1 VRARNV
7 LLAVAIIIAGL
18 IITAAHRGT
27 FAGWAQAGRN
37 LGEVVESLG
46 SLESLTGP
54 WSAHGRWQE
63 VERFSREV
71 PSAGVA
77 SVTIENPHGHITLT
91 GGEQDQVTIEAIRY
105 GRESAGEEALA
116 QARKARLRT
125 TRSGDT
131 LAIAVTGPREF
142 WRGARMD
149 LDIAAP
155 AGLGA
160 SVKTASGDVRAEGM
174 GGAVVVITA
183 SGNAAITG
191 AASAQATTA
200 SGEVLLS
207 RIRGPA
213 QANSASG
220 SLVMNDV
227 EGKAT
232 ARSVSG
238 DVTLEGI
245 AGDARA
251 VTTSGDINAKRLRGS
266 LDASTVSGDLHVEDY
281 AGAETK
287 LKTTS
292 GDMNVSLAQP
302 VTDLFFADSIS
313 GDISVIAPPDS
324 DCTVQLTT
332 QSGRILMNLPLR
344 DVARRRGYMEGVV
357 GEGRGRLEA
366 HTVSGDISVRARN
379 PGRVEGARPAKPG
392 GPPPS
397 RDRS

>member
-1 VRARNV
+1 MRARNV
-7 LLAVAIIIAGL
+7 LLAAAIIVAGL
-18 IITAAHRGT
+18 IVTAAHRGT

-54 WSAHGRWQE
+54 WSAHGRWRE

-105 GRESAGEEALA
+105 GRESAGEGALA

-155 AGLGA
+155 AGLEA

-183 SGNAAITG
+183 SGDVAISG
-191 AASAQATTA
+191 AASARVTTA

-220 SLVMNDV
+220 SVVMNDV
-227 EGKAT
+227 EGKVT
-232 ARSVSG
+232 ARSISG
-238 DVTLEGI
+238 DVRVESI

-251 VTTSGDINAKRLRGS
+251 VTTSGDINAKRLRGP
-266 LDASTVSGDLHVEDY
+266 LDASTVSGDLHVEDC
-281 AGAETK
+281 AGAEMK
-287 LKTTS
+287 LNTTS

-302 VTDLFFADSIS
+302 VTDLFSADSIS

-332 QSGRILMNLPLR
+332 QSGDIGTDLILR
-344 DVARRRGYMEGVV
+344 DVARRRGRMEGVV
-357 GEGRGRLEA
+357 GQGRGRLEV
-366 HTVSGDISVRARN
+366 HSVSGDISVRVRKLTQS
-379 PGRVEGARPAKPG
+379 EGTRWAEPR
-392 GPPPS
+392 
-397 RDRS
+397 R

>member
-7 LLAVAIIIAGL
+7 LLAAAIIIAGL

-63 VERFSREV
+63 VERFSREA

-105 GRESAGEEALA
+105 GRESAGEGALA
-116 QARKARLRT
+116 QARKARLEA

-155 AGLGA
+155 AGLAA
-160 SVKTASGDVRAEGM
+160 SIKTASGDVRVESM
-174 GGAVVVITA
+174 GRSVEVTTA
-183 SGNAAITG
+183 SGDVAVNHAAKADVSSASGDVELANITG
-191 AASAQATTA
+191 SVKARSVSGSLMIRDVDGRTTAEAVSGEVRARELMGPLSVSTVSGLVAIERYLGSSARVTTA
-200 SGEVLLS
+200 SGEIEAS
-207 RIRGPA
+207 IDGPDRPLA
-213 QANSASG
+213 IQEGAGGVAAVAARFSA
-220 SLVMNDV
+220 
-227 EGKAT
+227 
-232 ARSVSG
+232 R
-238 DVTLEGI
+238 
-245 AGDARA
+245 
-251 VTTSGDINAKRLRGS
+251 
-266 LDASTVSGDLHVEDY
+266 
-281 AGAETK
+281 
-287 LKTTS
+287 
-292 GDMNVSLAQP
+292 
-302 VTDLFFADSIS
+302 SIS
-313 GDISVIAPPDS
+313 GDISVIASPDS

-332 QSGRILMNLPLR
+332 QSGDIRTNLPLR
-344 DVARRRGYMEGVV
+344 DIARRRGHMEGVV
-357 GEGRGRLEA
+357 GAGRGRLEA
-366 HTVSGDISVRARN
+366 HSVSGDISVRVRKLTQS
-379 PGRVEGARPAKPG
+379 EGARWAEP
-392 GPPPS
+392 
-397 RDRS
+397 RR